1 MYLFVQKCWLGG
13 AGLPEFAHFLHNGLL
28 PSCRPRTPQHYSSR
42 HAPGGPCFPQCLAL
56 LRPPPSDGRSSGIGE
71 HVTSALYADWRI
83 APGRAGRTEGPGVP
97 VAMATATDRAVGFGL
112 VAFSL
117 VLFVYYTLWIIVLP
131 FIDSD
136 HSIHQ
141 YFLPREYAVIIPVV
155 AGLLL
160 LLFIGVFIMVVMWKS
175 KKPARKSD

>member
-1 MYLFVQKCWLGG
+1 MCWLR
-13 AGLPEFAHFLHNGLL
+13 AAVPPAALQL
-28 PSCRPRTPQHYSSR
+28 PSCSGRAVFPTMPRAPQP
-42 HAPGGPCFPQCLAL
+42 AP
-56 LRPPPSDGRSSGIGE
+56 SGRSSGLGE
-71 HVTSALYADWRI
+71 HVVSVLCADWWA
-83 APGRAGRTEGPGVP
+83 APGRTGQAEGLSVA

-117 VLFVYYTLWIIVLP
+117 ILFVYYTLWIIVLP

-175 KKPARKSD
+175 RKPAKKSD

>member
-1 MYLFVQKCWLGG
+1 
-13 AGLPEFAHFLHNGLL
+13 
-28 PSCRPRTPQHYSSR
+28 
-42 HAPGGPCFPQCLAL
+42 
-56 LRPPPSDGRSSGIGE
+56 
-71 HVTSALYADWRI
+71 
-83 APGRAGRTEGPGVP
+83 
-97 VAMATATDRAVGFGL
+97 MATATDQVVGFSL

-117 VLFVYYTLWIIVLP
+117 VLFVYYTLWIIILP

-136 HSIHQ
+136 HVIHQ

-175 KKPARKSD
+175 RKPAKKSD

>member
-1 MYLFVQKCWLGG
+1 
-13 AGLPEFAHFLHNGLL
+13 
-28 PSCRPRTPQHYSSR
+28 
-42 HAPGGPCFPQCLAL
+42 
-56 LRPPPSDGRSSGIGE
+56 
-71 HVTSALYADWRI
+71 
-83 APGRAGRTEGPGVP
+83 
-97 VAMATATDRAVGFGL
+97 MATATDRAVGFGL

-117 VLFVYYTLWIIVLP
+117 ILFVYYTLWIIVLP

-175 KKPARKSD
+175 RKPAKKSD